1 MIEVKD
7 RVPTYPGRVKLIPV
21 AGQANT
27 YDLVRADEPI
37 EAGTPIN
44 KALFQSLLADID
56 AIRQQVNDKILE
68 LSQRVR
74 VGDLVDGAEFGLYES
89 GVLVPFIK
97 LASSYN
103 GEATPLVIRKNC
115 VSQSTLLETSEVSYT
130 NCKIDRWLSATS
142 LPRLDPATRSV
153 IPNATIIT
161 TGTSGTTTIQRK
173 IFLLSLT
180 EYQMSSTAGIPSE
193 GNYVSYLSSAARRTA
208 RLNGTL
214 VNHWTRS
221 VDSLRNIAAYVNT
234 SGNHAT
240 GAPST
245 VSAGIRPAFRLP
257 PDFEVTTSIPSTSNT
272 MATTEELPS

>member
-7 RVPTYPGRVKLIPV
+7 RVPMYPGRVKLIPV
-21 AGQANT
+21 SGQANT
-27 YDLVRADEPI
+27 YDLVRADEPT
-37 EAGTPIN
+37 EPGTPIN
-44 KALFQSLLADID
+44 RALFQSLLADID

-97 LASSYN
+97 LSNSYN
-103 GEATPLVIRKNC
+103 GESTTLVIRKNC
-115 VSQSTLLETSEVSYT
+115 VSQSTLTEASEQYYI
-130 NCKIDRWLSATS
+130 NGKIDRWLSGTY
-142 LPRLDPATRSV
+142 LPRLDSATRGV
-153 IPNATIIT
+153 IPNDMIMTNWA
-161 TGTSGTTTIQRK
+161 SGSGIQRK
-173 IFLLSLT
+173 VFLLSLA
-180 EYQMSSTAGIPSE
+180 EYQMSSSAGIPSE
-193 GNYVSYLSSAARRTA
+193 GSSVYYFSSAARRTA

-221 VDSLRNIAAYVNT
+221 VDSLRNSAAYITT
-234 SGNHAT
+234 SGSHTT
-240 GAPST
+240 GVPST